1 MATTTASTKRRVE
14 TDDEFDD
21 EQLLADLEHELQTVQ
36 TLKLQ
41 TRQRIEELLQDHKRL
56 AQQQQRLHRHDDRRD
71 AGAATARMLQ
81 LQEDERVRLAAAEAQ
96 RGRVE
101 QIVKDGAEAAAR
113 RREYAVETDD
123 KDLDDLDAF
132 LVEDAAHY

>member
-1 MATTTASTKRRVE
+1 MATTAATKRREE

-41 TRQRIEELLQDHKRL
+41 TRQRIEELLQDHQRL
-56 AQQQQRLHRHDDRRD
+56 AQQQRRLHRHHDRRD

-81 LQEDERVRLAAAEAQ
+81 LQADERVRLAAAEAQ
-96 RGRVE
+96 RGRAE
-101 QIVKDGAEAAAR
+101 QIVKDGAEAAER
-113 RREYAVETDD
+113 RREYAIETDD
-123 KDLDDLDAF
+123 KALDDLDAF